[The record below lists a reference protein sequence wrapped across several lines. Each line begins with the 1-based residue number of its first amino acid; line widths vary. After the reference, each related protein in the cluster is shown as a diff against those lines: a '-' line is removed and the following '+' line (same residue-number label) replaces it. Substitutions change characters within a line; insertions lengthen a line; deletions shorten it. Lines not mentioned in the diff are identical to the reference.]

1 MSYYTMETDNNKKMN
16 FLYKIEKLKSQ
27 RERNY
32 DTIEQF
38 QEELNKLK

>member
-1 MSYYTMETDNNKKMN
+1 METDNNKKMN